1 MARVTRWLRNHL
13 RVEVN
18 MAKTKVCRPNDV
30 KYLGFSFY
38 LNNKGVWRPKPISN
52 LLTSSRRNCIVK
64 LFVLNAVLLHIVFPG
79 SILLFVVGL
88 TISEYAI

>member
-18 MAKTKVCRPNDV
+18 MAKTKVCRPDDV

-52 LLTSSRRNCIVK
+52 LLTSS
-64 LFVLNAVLLHIVFPG
+64 G
-79 SILLFVVGL
+79 SVLLFVVGL